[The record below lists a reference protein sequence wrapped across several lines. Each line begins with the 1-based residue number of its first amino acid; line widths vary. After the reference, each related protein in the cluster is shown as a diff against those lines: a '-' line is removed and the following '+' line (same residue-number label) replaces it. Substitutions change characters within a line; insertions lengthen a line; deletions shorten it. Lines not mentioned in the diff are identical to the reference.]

1 MNLDMCSISIINFNF
16 GKRLK
21 EKKEVP
27 GEGKAVV
34 RIAVSYN
41 KIDELKDYS
50 SAIIGQ
56 YGITVSL
63 IIRFLIYK
71 IKILIHTPSKQLPY

>member
-41 KIDELKDYS
+41 KIDE
-50 SAIIGQ
+50 
-56 YGITVSL
+56 
-63 IIRFLIYK
+63 
-71 IKILIHTPSKQLPY
+71 